1 MNRFLYVSLVALLA
15 TSCRATETCESGR
28 GIKTPYGRL
37 VTTECSDANGYT
49 TKKSIALDQQKLL
62 EDRFLS
68 GDLAIE
74 KTRTFW
80 IFSGKALAETGC
92 PDRLYF
98 IDLSGKPVKVFAFGI
113 KKACN
118 EFHWASWSGK
128 RSVIAL
134 KNNVSFVYENGKLTP
149 PASGEKLWKSI
160 EPPHAG
166 AGLSQE
172 DAVGFVEEVPF
183 SKQ

>member
-1 MNRFLYVSLVALLA
+1 MA
-15 TSCRATETCESGR
+15 CESSKP
-28 GIKTPYGRL
+28 KTKPYG
-37 VTTECSDANGYT
+37 VVFKTECTVDGIAVRDSINLNGAPVLSDVRLYSEDANKTGSIRIYT
-49 TKKSIALDQQKLL
+49 
-62 EDRFLS
+62 S
-68 GDLAIE
+68 GANNP
-74 KTRTFW
+74 
-80 IFSGKALAETGC
+80 STGC
-92 PDRLYF
+92 APKLYLL
-98 IDLSGKPVKVFAFGI
+98 DMSSSPTKVFAFGVR
-113 KKACN
+113 KACN
-118 EFHWASWSGK
+118 EFHWASWGNK

-134 KNNVSFVYENGKLTP
+134 KNNVSFIYEKGKLTP